1 MKNQLSDSFLGIW
14 LGTGAAV
21 TALLVNTVTNYDPV
35 NVPKLLLLTFFAF
48 GTLPFLVALRN
59 RKVFAEVKPS
69 LALVLLFIFIL
80 TLDLLFAKSNFSQA
94 FYGVFGRN
102 TGYLMYLSLALIF
115 LGSVLVQRVQ
125 TLNLFIGAILVAGF
139 ANVIYCGIDILGP
152 DLLTW
157 RNQYGVILGT
167 FGNPNFISAFLGI
180 FIAICSALVLK
191 SGHNLYFRITLALTA
206 VVAFF
211 EILASNSIQGI
222 VVTVSG
228 IAVVG
233 FYWVRSKSKSKSNV
247 ATLSYCAV
255 VAISGAFSLAGALQK
270 GPLTEYIYKNSISLR
285 GVYWN
290 AGLEMG
296 QRHPFFGLGPD
307 GYGDFYRQYRSAQAM
322 INPGPTT
329 VTNSAHNI
337 PIDMFAYGGYPLLIA
352 YLLIVGLALLSIV
365 KVTLRTKEFNPIFV
379 AIAAAWIG
387 YQLQSIVSI
396 NQIGVAIWGWLF
408 SGALV
413 SYEIITRSS
422 KIEDLESMGG
432 RPAKSAKLSKSDTG
446 GIFFAVIPFA
456 LVGALIA
463 LPPVLNDIKFRNA
476 IQNASAQELIT
487 AAKSWPRDPFR
498 MVSVASIL
506 ENNKLHIEAKK
517 IADLAVQTNPNSYD
531 SWRILSLVTNSSAKE
546 KANAIAQMRRIDPR
560 NVDLK

>member
-1 MKNQLSDSFLGIW
+1 
-14 LGTGAAV
+14 
-21 TALLVNTVTNYDPV
+21 
-35 NVPKLLLLTFFAF
+35 
-48 GTLPFLVALRN
+48 
-59 RKVFAEVKPS
+59 
-69 LALVLLFIFIL
+69 LLFIFIL

-102 TGYLMYLSLALIF
+102 TGYLMYFSLALIF
-115 LGSVLVQRVQ
+115 LASVSVQRVQ
-125 TLNLFIGAILVAGF
+125 TLNLFIGAILIAGF
-139 ANVIYCGIDILGP
+139 VNVIYCGIDILGP

-157 RNQYGVILGT
+157 SNPYGVILGT

-191 SGHNLYFRITLALTA
+191 SEYKLYVRVILALTA
-206 VVAFF
+206 LLAFF

-233 FYWVRSKSKSKSNV
+233 FYWIRPRFKSNLG
-247 ATLSYCAV
+247 TLSYSVAV
-255 VAISGAFSLAGALQK
+255 VIAGGFSLAGALQK
-270 GPLTEYIYKNSISLR
+270 GPLAEYIYKNSVSLR

-296 QRHPFFGLGPD
+296 QRHPFLGLGPD
-307 GYGDFYRQYRSAQAM
+307 GYGDFYRQYRSAQSM

-329 VTNSAHNI
+329 ITNSAHNI
-337 PIDMFAYGGYPLLIA
+337 PIDMFANGGYPLLIA
-352 YLLIVGLALLSIV
+352 YLLIVGLTFLSIV

-379 AIAAAWIG
+379 AISAAWIG

-413 SYEIITRSS
+413 SYEIITRNANADV
-422 KIEDLESMGG
+422 KENVGG
-432 RPAKSAKLSKSDTG
+432 RQAKNTKSSDSDRG
-446 GIFFAVIPFA
+446 GIFFAVMPFA

-463 LPPVLNDIKFRNA
+463 LPPVVNDIRYRNA
-476 IQNASAQELIT
+476 IQNANLQELIS
-487 AAKSWPRDPFR
+487 AANSWPRDPFR
-498 MVSVASIL
+498 MVNVSILL
-506 ENNKLHIEAKK
+506 ENNKFHAEAKK
-517 IADLAVQTNPNSYD
+517 LADLAVQSNSNSYD
-531 SWRILSLVTNSSAKE
+531 SWRVLSLMTNASASE

-560 NVDLK
+560 NVELK

>member
-1 MKNQLSDSFLGIW
+1 MKNQLSDRFLGIW
-14 LGTGAAV
+14 LGTGATA

-35 NVPKLLLLTFFAF
+35 NAPKLLLLSFFAF
-48 GTLPFLVALRN
+48 GTLPFLVALRD
-59 RKVFAEVKPS
+59 RKVFSAAKAP
-69 LALVLLFIFIL
+69 LVLTSLFIFIFS
-80 TLDLLFAKSNFSQA
+80 LDLFFAKSHFTQA

-102 TGYLMYLSLALIF
+102 TGYLMYFSLALIF
-115 LGSVLVQRVQ
+115 LSSALIQQIQ
-125 TLNLFIGAILVAGF
+125 TINLFIRAILIAGF
-139 ANVIYCGIDILGP
+139 ANVVYCGIDILGP

-157 RNQYGVILGT
+157 SNPYGVILGT

-180 FIAICSALVLK
+180 FITICSALVLNPGYK
-191 SGHNLYFRITLALTA
+191 LYARIILALTA
-206 VVAFF
+206 VIAFF
-211 EILASNSIQGI
+211 EILTSNSIQGI
-222 VVTVSG
+222 VVTISG

-233 FYWVRSKSKSKSNV
+233 FYWLRFRFKSNL
-247 ATLSYCAV
+247 ATLAYSIV
-255 VAISGAFSLAGALQK
+255 IVITGAFSLAGALQK
-270 GPLTEYIYKNSISLR
+270 GPLAEYIYKTSVSLR

-296 QRHPFFGLGPD
+296 QRHPFLGLGPD
-307 GYGDFYRQYRSAQAM
+307 GYGDFYRTFRSAQSM
-322 INPGPTT
+322 IVPGPTT

-352 YLLIVGLALLSIV
+352 YLLIVGFTLLSIV

-413 SYEIITRSS
+413 SFEFITRSAHKENVGS
-422 KIEDLESMGG
+422 
-432 RPAKSAKLSKSDTG
+432 RQVKSAKLPKSDTG

-456 LVGALIA
+456 LVGALMA
-463 LPPVLNDIKFRNA
+463 LPPVVNDIRFRNA
-476 IQNASAQELIT
+476 IQNASLQQLI
-487 AAKSWPRDPFR
+487 AASNSWPRDVFR
-498 MVSVASIL
+498 MVTVANIL
-506 ENNKLHIEAKK
+506 ENNKFHIEAKK
-517 IADLAVQTNPNSYD
+517 LADLAVQTNPNSYD
-531 SWRILSLVTNSSAKE
+531 SWRILSLMTNASPGE